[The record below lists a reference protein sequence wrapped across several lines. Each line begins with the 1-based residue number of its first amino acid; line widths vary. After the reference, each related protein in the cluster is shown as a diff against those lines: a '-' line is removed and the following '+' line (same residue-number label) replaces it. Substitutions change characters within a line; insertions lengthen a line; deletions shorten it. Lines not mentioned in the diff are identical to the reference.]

1 LQMISPS
8 VHVYDSP
15 THDPIATCVIP
26 AGLPYVKNTMGS
38 GKSHGHSPGD
48 FHKDKTPAEP
58 GTAGDTGTTQE
69 LDQQLF
75 PPDEPSLLTKSLSNG
90 QIRSF
95 AGTVTLMHV
104 PSLPSREPSRFP
116 LDNPMTTVAGTP
128 MERGGDTKP
137 QLHGLGTIHPGLI
150 ERNNP
155 PPITGWSLD
164 VPLDD
169 DDAKYESWPIG
180 DAMQVDD
187 PAVSNIQSTRNKEKE
202 SEESIK
208 VRLQT
213 AALGM
218 GGKVILVVGT
228 RGRIWVYRMKSGQ

>member
-1 LQMISPS
+1 MISPS

-15 THDPIATCVIP
+15 THDPIATCVVP

-38 GKSHGHSPGD
+38 GKLHGHSPGD
-48 FHKDKTPAEP
+48 SGLGKTSVRTAE
-58 GTAGDTGTTQE
+58 DTETIQE
-69 LDQQLF
+69 SGQQLF

-104 PSLPSREPSRFP
+104 PSLPLREPPRFP
-116 LDNPMTTVAGTP
+116 LDDPMTTVAGTP
-128 MERGGDTKP
+128 MERGGDAKP
-137 QLHGLGTIHPGLI
+137 QLYGLGTIHPGLI

-155 PPITGWSLD
+155 PPMTGWSLD

-180 DAMQVDD
+180 DVMQVDD
-187 PAVSNIQSTRNKEKE
+187 SAASNTQNTKNKGKE
-202 SEESIK
+202 PEESIK

-218 GGKVILVVGT
+218 GGKVILVIGT

>member
-1 LQMISPS
+1 MISPS

-15 THDPIATCVIP
+15 THDPVATCVIP
-26 AGLPYVKNTMGS
+26 AGLPYVKNTMGP
-38 GKSHGHSPGD
+38 GKSHGHSPRNSS
-48 FHKDKTPAEP
+48 KDQTSAEEIRIVE
-58 GTAGDTGTTQE
+58 DTRTTQE
-69 LDQQLF
+69 SGQQLY

-90 QIRSF
+90 QVRSF

-104 PSLPSREPSRFP
+104 PSLPLRGPSRFP
-116 LDNPMTTVAGTP
+116 LDDPMTTVAENS

-150 ERNNP
+150 ERNNA
-155 PPITGWSLD
+155 PPITGWLLD

-187 PAVSNIQSTRNKEKE
+187 PVVSNAQNTKNKEKE
-202 SEESIK
+202 LEEPIK

-218 GGKVILVVGT
+218 GGKVILVIGT